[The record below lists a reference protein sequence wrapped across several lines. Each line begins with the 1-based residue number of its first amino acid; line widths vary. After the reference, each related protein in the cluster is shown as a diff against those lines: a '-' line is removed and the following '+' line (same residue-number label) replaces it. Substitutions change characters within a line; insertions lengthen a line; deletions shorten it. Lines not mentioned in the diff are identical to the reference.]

1 MAFDLTKPSMT
12 DVDWPTFAANIR
24 ENFRAIVQGDD
35 NVFTSGVT
43 TGWRLRTTGTTS
55 QTSLSLLAGNATTSS
70 RFAYYEVVANETALQ
85 QWRFGVYGD
94 KHFRIVNATLGTLS
108 FTISSTDDQVTFLSP
123 ALNLTHGT
131 SNFIIWPAAQVGPPT
146 LTTRSTSTRL
156 VFFPGVG
163 AASVDFAEGI
173 DNFTLWR
180 SVPTTA
186 YFHKFYWKDD
196 VLLTLSAGRM
206 HWGGAGVGSTANLKP
221 TVAVAA
227 GFGTTPTIA
236 LDAGSTDNAGIVTV
250 TAGTTPGATG
260 SVTVTFGTL
269 NGAYG
274 TNTPTVVITPLD
286 GTGAWDTGITWKLTA
301 CSTTAFTV
309 AFKNAATNFTAA
321 STYRFSYHVI
331 GK

>member
-12 DVDWPTFAANIR
+12 DADWPTFAANIR

-35 NVFTSGVT
+35 NVFTSWLDGEP
-43 TGWRLRTTGTTS
+43 
-55 QTSLSLLAGNATTSS
+55 QTA
-70 RFAYYEVVANETALQ
+70 
-85 QWRFGVYGD
+85 
-94 KHFRIVNATLGTLS
+94 
-108 FTISSTDDQVTFLSP
+108 
-123 ALNLTHGT
+123 
-131 SNFIIWPAAQVGPPT
+131 
-146 LTTRSTSTRL
+146 
-156 VFFPGVG
+156 
-163 AASVDFAEGI
+163 
-173 DNFTLWR
+173 
-180 SVPTTA
+180 
-186 YFHKFYWKDD
+186 
-196 VLLTLSAGRM
+196 
-206 HWGGAGVGSTANLKP
+206 
-221 TVAVAA
+221 VAVAA

-286 GTGAWDTGITWKLTA
+286 GTGAWDTGVTWKLTA